1 MVQFVPPVKVNVP
14 EVVRAL
20 PEPESA
26 AKVMLVTVPDPETV
40 AHVLSP
46 LRKVEALAVPLAD
59 KSAVIVPVLVIVPP
73 ETFTNVPLPVATE
86 VTVPS
91 YWSVEFT
98 VMVVPLTEVVQFVP
112 PETVKVPELV
122 IAVPEPESAAGVM
135 LVTVPSY

>member
-1 MVQFVPPVKVNVP
+1 MPPVKVKVP

-26 AKVMLVTVPDPETV
+26 ARVMLVTVPDPETV

-46 LRKVEALAVPLAD
+46 LRKVDALAVPVAL
-59 KSAVIVPVLVIVPP
+59 KSAVMVPVLVIVPP
-73 ETFTNVPLPVATE
+73 ETSTKVPLLVATE

-91 YWSVEFT
+91 YWSVELT

-112 PETVKVPELV
+112 PETVNVPVDV